1 MRIAQR
7 VAHDYVRVYNS
18 LAAEPIL
25 RAAGGTPRRGAEPH
39 ALRAPLGRV
48 IPMRLPP
55 LRASEQKKQGMMV

>member
-39 ALRAPLGRV
+39 ALRAPLGRG
-48 IPMRLPP
+48 ITMQELPLP
-55 LRASEQKKQGMMV
+55 ATGQKTQGMMV